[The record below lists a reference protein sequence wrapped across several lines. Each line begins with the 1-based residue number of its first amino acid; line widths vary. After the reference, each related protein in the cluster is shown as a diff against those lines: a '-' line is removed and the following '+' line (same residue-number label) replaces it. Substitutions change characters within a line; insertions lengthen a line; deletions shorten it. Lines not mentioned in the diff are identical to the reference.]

1 IFDKIFD
8 KNKMLLKKYSKVV
21 DKTNSLESSVSSL
34 PQEEFLKR
42 TEELKKAAESGP
54 LEDLIPEAFAL
65 VREAAK
71 RTTGMRAFDV
81 QLMGAMALNEGKIA
95 EMKT

>member
-1 IFDKIFD
+1 MSIFDKIFD

-21 DKTNSLESSVSSL
+21 DKINSLEPSVSKL

-54 LEDLIPEAFAL
+54 LEDLIPE
-65 VREAAK
+65 
-71 RTTGMRAFDV
+71 
-81 QLMGAMALNEGKIA
+81 
-95 EMKT
+95 